1 MRSVLVDTGA
11 WIALLS
17 RADQHAG
24 AAAERYRVL
33 SAEGARLVTTN
44 YVVDETATRLRY
56 GAGLD
61 AALGYRRMLDESVKA
76 RRLRIAWVDETV
88 EREAWRLLEQYRDV
102 LKPVLSGAKVVS
114 TDFKG
119 RLLRTI
125 MASSTGVS
133 NLLSRKAHT
142 LTLCMSCDR

>member
-1 MRSVLVDTGA
+1 MRSALVDTGA

-17 RADQHAG
+17 RADQYA
-24 AAAERYRVL
+24 ATAAERYRTL

-61 AALGYRRMLDESVKA
+61 AALAYRRMLDDSVKA
-76 RRLRIAWVDETV
+76 RRLRIAWVDESI

-102 LKPVLSGAKVVS
+102 TLSLTDATTAVAARRSRISEIFGFDRDFEALGLLVLPGSP
-114 TDFKG
+114 
-119 RLLRTI
+119 
-125 MASSTGVS
+125 
-133 NLLSRKAHT
+133 RK
-142 LTLCMSCDR
+142 

>member
-102 LKPVLSGAKVVS
+102 TLSLTDATTAVAARRARIGEIFGFDRDFEALGLLVLPGSA
-114 TDFKG
+114 
-119 RLLRTI
+119 
-125 MASSTGVS
+125 
-133 NLLSRKAHT
+133 RK
-142 LTLCMSCDR
+142 